1 MMVLRHSDVLK
12 TGFLLVRVIVTDRYS
27 HDSSV
32 IHKFAGLRRL
42 KSDPARFR
50 LQVVTVG

>member
-1 MMVLRHSDVLK
+1 MMVVRHSYVLK
-12 TGFLLVRVIVTDRYS
+12 TGFFLVRVMVTDRYS

-32 IHKFAGLRRL
+32 IHNFAGLRRL
-42 KSDPARFR
+42 KSDHARFR